1 MSRKNRWM
9 RSFLNR
15 ASIVLAD
22 GVGVAVGARLLGY
35 PAPTRI
41 PITEWIWQL
50 AEFAASQRFS
60 LFLLGSKPG
69 VAEAAASRLRER
81 YPSLEIAGTHH
92 GYFDKEPTSVSNSHV
107 VELINSA
114 SPDILLVGF
123 GMPIQEQWLKDNW
136 ETIEARAAITGG
148 AVLDYTSGAL
158 RRGPRLLT
166 DHGLEW
172 LARLLIEPRRLWRRY
187 VIGNP
192 MFLARVLRQR
202 SAGKSRF
209 QQ

>member
-1 MSRKNRWM
+1 
-9 RSFLNR
+9 
-15 ASIVLAD
+15 
-22 GVGVAVGARLLGY
+22 
-35 PAPTRI
+35 
-41 PITEWIWQL
+41 
-50 AEFAASQRFS
+50 
-60 LFLLGSKPG
+60 
-69 VAEAAASRLRER
+69 LRER

-92 GYFDKEPTSVSNSHV
+92 GYFDKDPTSVSNSHV